1 MKKIVII
8 TVSLLVA
15 LIFIFHKYI
24 NMSFSTQ
31 VLPVA
36 IKSFPIEGRWVV
48 TRCVLT
54 DSSAASESNTKE
66 FWNKEAIFSGEEVY
80 FNNESCKNPNFKI
93 KIVDTKSYFWDSFKV
108 RPADLGISEKKV
120 KVVTISS
127 GNTFFDEYIQ
137 TNDNQII
144 KNSNGM
150 LLFFT
155 RQGTEVSELPGAH
168 EPKSSKV
175 LMTKFQKDIVSKSG
189 LLLGIKHKEEN
200 GYSYKTLWI
209 SSKYKNLDEIKEVK
223 NLLVPRKNGFWEI
236 GMDKN
241 ILWGKSLNSSNSK
254 YKSRTLVNS
263 EITFVGN
270 EYISLDNKDSGLE
283 VVAID
288 NLNGDNIAF
297 SKAFGSD
304 AGEALKKSAELFLKR
319 LNKGNFNQT
328 DMNYIEKN
336 WAVIRRSG
344 RWILR
349 GRAESGDFDIAYA
362 TPSILTTYDDL
373 YIPFNSI
380 KKVVPDAVDAYA
392 SPNRDILVVVTNTNI
407 KVFSINNKD
416 IGKIKADIKLKDN
429 ESVVM
434 GQWATGEYVEE
445 WGKVVSKVSSLSASS
460 QAPTKQLSEK

>member
-1 MKKIVII
+1 MI
-8 TVSLLVA
+8 TVALLAA
-15 LIFIFHKYI
+15 LILIFYKYI
-24 NMSFSTQ
+24 NISFNTQ
-31 VLPVA
+31 VVPVA
-36 IKSFPIEGRWVV
+36 IKSFPIEGRWIV

-54 DSSAASESNTKE
+54 DSSATSESNTEE
-66 FWNKEAIFSGEEVY
+66 FWNKEAIFSGQEVY

-93 KIVDTKSYFWDSFKV
+93 KILDTKSYFWDNFKI

-120 KVVTISS
+120 KVITISS
-127 GNTFFDEYIQ
+127 DDTFFDEYVQ

-144 KNSNGM
+144 KNNNGT

-155 RQGTEVSELPGAH
+155 RQEPGVNKLPFAY
-168 EPKSSKV
+168 EPKSSKIS
-175 LMTKFQKDIVSKSG
+175 MTKFQKDIVSKSG
-189 LLLGIKHKEEN
+189 ILLGIKHKEEN

-209 SSKYKNLDEIKEVK
+209 SSKYKNLDEIKEVQ
-223 NLLVPRKNGFWEI
+223 NILVPRKNGFWQI
-236 GMDKN
+236 GMDRN
-241 ILWGKSLNSSNSK
+241 TLWGKSLNSNSSK
-254 YKSRTLVNS
+254 YKSRTLTNG

-270 EYISLDNKDSGLE
+270 EYISLDNKDSELE

-319 LNKGNFNQT
+319 LNKKTVDQEE
-328 DMNYIEKN
+328 MKYMEKN
-336 WAVIRRSG
+336 WAVARRSG

-349 GRAESGDFDIAYA
+349 GRTESGDFDIAYA

-373 YIPFNSI
+373 YISFNSI
-380 KKVVPDAVDAYA
+380 KKIVPDAVDAYT
-392 SPNRDILVVVTNTNI
+392 SPNKDILLIVTNTNI
-407 KVFSINNKD
+407 KVFSIDNKD

-429 ESVVM
+429 ESVIM

-445 WGKVVSKVSSLSASS
+445 WAKVVNKVLSSSASS
-460 QAPTKQLSEK
+460 QIK